1 MRLAM
6 LFLPLALLFAQ
17 PASAA
22 DLEGPVYRE
31 RRTTVIEHPPVVER
45 RVIEHH
51 HYYQPAPRPVYVE
64 RDYYAPRVYGYYVR
78 PLHAQLHLGHRHFR
92 HHRWHGHRHH
102 GWRQHS
108 WNGPRHHRW

>member
-1 MRLAM
+1 MKLAI
-6 LFLPLALLFAQ
+6 LALPLALLFAQ

-51 HYYQPAPRPVYVE
+51 HYYQPAPRKMYVE
-64 RDYYAPRVYGYYVR
+64 HDYYVPRVHGYYAPRASGYYG
-78 PLHAQLHLGHRHFR
+78 QGHRHLT
-92 HHRWHGHRHH
+92 
-102 GWRQHS
+102 
-108 WNGPRHHRW
+108 